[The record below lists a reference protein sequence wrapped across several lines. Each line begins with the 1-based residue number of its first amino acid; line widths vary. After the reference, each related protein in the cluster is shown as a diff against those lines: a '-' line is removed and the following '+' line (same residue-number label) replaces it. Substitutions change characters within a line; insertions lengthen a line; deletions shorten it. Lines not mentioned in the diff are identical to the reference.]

1 VGKKIGPNPTDRGK
15 CGTKLSLATDA
26 AGVPLA
32 VVVAGANCNDHKL
45 LAPTLAEAEN
55 IRPKL
60 KRPPGL
66 CLDKGYDYLITF
78 ELAAAYDYQLHL
90 RRRGED
96 RPQRRP
102 HWKPRRWVVERT
114 HSWLH
119 RSRRLLV
126 RWEKKAPNFLAMVH
140 LACALTT
147 LNAISISG

>member
-45 LAPTLAEAEN
+45 LAPTLAETE
-55 IRPKL
+55 IVRPKL
-60 KRPPGL
+60 PRLPGL
-66 CLDKGYDYLITF
+66 CLDKGYDYPITR
-78 ELAAAYDYQLHL
+78 ELAVAYDYHLHL
-90 RRRGED
+90 RCRGED
-96 RPQRRP
+96 RLQRCP

-114 HSWLH
+114 HSWFH
-119 RSRRLLV
+119 RARRLLV
-126 RWEKKAPNFLAMVH
+126 RWEKKASNFLAMVH

-147 LNAISISG
+147 LDAISIFG